1 MANNDETVFRPDQPA
16 KHEVS
21 EEQPQ
26 SDEKKK
32 KWKKVTIGGLTAIL
46 LGAGAFKAST
56 IFAASDLQDVSE
68 TDGGEAIG
76 QTAIDAAQRSFEKA
90 LASARQISGAKGSF
104 RFNGATYSTSTPE
117 EWDQMSEAEQDEVA
131 ENAEA
136 ESVDEEILT
145 DETTAEDTQDAEN
158 VEEEA
163 DSSESEELTDETND
177 TSDSVSDVGTQTE
190 EHESLFGT
198 ILSGV
203 VNKVTDKVT
212 DKFGDVVDNVMDKVL
227 GVGSSSADSDADSS
241 EDVGLDDAVSTIIAS
256 GEGIEIEESDD
267 VGDVGVVTALDD
279 DTYDV
284 ASNTTSFDSET
295 EEIMDADSDEAVDV
309 DEEIMDAVSD
319 EAVDVD
325 EVVMTAVSEETVDV
339 DEEVIDVVPEVE
351 PVLVANDSAPTEV
364 SDMTIDEFAQN
375 AIHESDSSTME
386 SPDITENTIT
396 DEPEALADSAGDD
409 DMTMI

>member
-46 LGAGAFKAST
+46 LGAGAMKAST
-56 IFAASDLQDVSE
+56 VFAASDLQAIPAN
-68 TDGGEAIG
+68 DGGEAVG
-76 QTAIDAAQRSFEKA
+76 PSAIDAVQRSFEKA
-90 LASARQISGAKGSF
+90 FASARQISGAKGSF
-104 RFNGATYSTSTPE
+104 RFNGATYSTGTSE
-117 EWDQMSEAEQDEVA
+117 EWDEMSEAEQDEVA

-136 ESVDEEILT
+136 EAVDEEILT
-145 DETTAEDTQDAEN
+145 EETTADDTQDAEN

-163 DSSESEELTDETND
+163 GSSESEESTDETSD
-177 TSDSVSDVGTQTE
+177 TSGSESDAGTQTE

-227 GVGSSSADSDADSS
+227 GGGSSSADSDADSS
-241 EDVGLDDAVSTIIAS
+241 EDVGLDDAVTTAMVSA
-256 GEGIEIEESDD
+256 EAIEIEESED
-267 VGDVGVVTALDD
+267 VGDVQVVTALDD
-279 DTYDV
+279 DTYEV
-284 ASNTTSFDSET
+284 ASNITSFDDET
-295 EEIMDADSDEAVDV
+295 
-309 DEEIMDAVSD
+309 EEIMDAVSD

-325 EVVMTAVSEETVDV
+325 EVVMTAVSEEAVDV
-339 DEEVIDVVPEVE
+339 DEEVIDVVTEVE
-351 PVLVANDSAPTEV
+351 TVIAANDSDPTEV

-375 AIHESDSSTME
+375 AIQESASSTME
-386 SPDITENTIT
+386 SADITENTIT
-396 DEPEALADSAGDD
+396 DEPEALADTAGDD
-409 DMTMI
+409 DMAMV